1 MENKKISIDLE
12 HFKLPSGGGSRK
24 RRSNAG
30 NSDGGDGGAS
40 IRVRPPPKPKDH
52 NRTTKR
58 NALLKFIRRHQD
70 HNYRRM
76 MGEESRQTHDTSS
89 MIGGGGGGEAKTDL
103 DDTLDYLM
111 NLADE
116 VKEEQDQHY
125 NNTGPASVNHT
136 LKRNPI
142 QPRVFPPFPGEYE
155 SGGVIFQR
163 TTNGIPSEYE
173 NVSTEFPIPTASNAM
188 PSMQLQ
194 PPRLH
199 PKYGC
204 LKGGSLPTYR
214 TYMNNNNSHSLP
226 PSSLAPSPPPLQSQP
241 HQFLPQTPHVRSSD
255 FGYDDD
261 VHGGQGGGGDM
272 DNKSSNVKLKYVRQ
286 KRTNR
291 RTFKIGKSTTRPKV
305 GVLISNRTIRKHIA
319 NQSHEL
325 KQTSMHE
332 IRRFLV
338 KHGLIKVGTSS
349 PNEVLRKMYESA
361 QMMCGEVYNHNT
373 DTLLHNFIHQS

>member
-24 RRSNAG
+24 RRSTP
-30 NSDGGDGGAS
+30 GDGGAS

-76 MGEESRQTHDTSS
+76 MGEESGQTHDTNS
-89 MIGGGGGGEAKTDL
+89 MSGGGGGGETKTDL

-116 VKEEQDQHY
+116 VKDEQDQHY
-125 NNTGPASVNHT
+125 NSTGPSVNHT

-142 QPRVFPPFPGEYE
+142 QQPPRVFSQFPG
-155 SGGVIFQR
+155 
-163 TTNGIPSEYE
+163 EYE
-173 NVSTEFPIPTASNAM
+173 NVSTEFPTTTASNTM

-226 PSSLAPSPPPLQSQP
+226 PPQLPSPPPFMSQ
-241 HQFLPQTPHVRSSD
+241 TSSSYPRGD
-255 FGYDDD
+255 VSEKMETYGYDDD
-261 VHGGQGGGGDM
+261 HEEQGGGGD
-272 DNKSSNVKLKYVRQ
+272 KPTNVKLKYVRQ

-373 DTLLHNFIHQS
+373 DTLLHNFIHQ

>member
-1 MENKKISIDLE
+1 MENKKITIDLE
-12 HFKLPSGGGSRK
+12 HFKLPNGGGGTRK
-24 RRSNAG
+24 RRS
-30 NSDGGDGGAS
+30 SPGDGSAS

-76 MGEESRQTHDTSS
+76 MGEDSKQDSDTPLLN
-89 MIGGGGGGEAKTDL
+89 GGGGGGEAKTDL

-116 VKEEQDQHY
+116 VKDEQDQQY
-125 NNTGPASVNHT
+125 NRASTSPINHT
-136 LKRNPI
+136 LKRNPVHP
-142 QPRVFPPFPGEYE
+142 PRAFSSFPGE
-155 SGGVIFQR
+155 SK
-163 TTNGIPSEYE
+163 EYE
-173 NVSTEFPIPTASNAM
+173 NVSMEFPTSNTATVSQ
-188 PSMQLQ
+188 PPMQLH

-214 TYMNNNNSHSLP
+214 TYMNNSNPNNNLSMPRPLP
-226 PSSLAPSPPPLQSQP
+226 PSPPPPTTAQIPYSFDKSPEYDNQEGGE
-241 HQFLPQTPHVRSSD
+241 RSRESTSP
-255 FGYDDD
+255 YP
-261 VHGGQGGGGDM
+261 
-272 DNKSSNVKLKYVRQ
+272 SNVKLKYVRQ